1 MAEALALNGI
11 HNLERIQID
20 TSWEE
25 WQRTDIELVVKWL
38 LKNQLN
44 LFAQDLISSNAVFV
58 KIKTFPLRF
67 VILSLECVCKRTK

>member
-1 MAEALALNGI
+1 MAEAFALNGI
-11 HNLERIQID
+11 HNLERTQID

-38 LKNQLN
+38 LKDHLN

-58 KIKTFPLRF
+58 KIKTFPLIF